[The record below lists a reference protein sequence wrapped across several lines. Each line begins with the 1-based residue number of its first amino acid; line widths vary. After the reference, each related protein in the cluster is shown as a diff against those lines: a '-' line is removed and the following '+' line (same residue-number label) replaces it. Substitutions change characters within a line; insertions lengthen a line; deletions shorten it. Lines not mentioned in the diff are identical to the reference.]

1 MIHYLKKIYIQLQI
15 NSKDKNQKTIK
26 LVVVGEPKLE
36 ETLWRNKDNIKV
48 VIVIRVI
55 FWVKINIATIMIS
68 QTQTNSLVPLA
79 MPLVKVI
86 Q

>member
-1 MIHYLKKIYIQLQI
+1 MIHYLKKIYIYLQI

-36 ETLWRNKDNIKV
+36 ETLWTNKDNIKV

-55 FWVKINIATIMIS
+55 F
-68 QTQTNSLVPLA
+68 
-79 MPLVKVI
+79 
-86 Q
+86 

>member
-26 LVVVGEPKLE
+26 LVVVGEAKLE